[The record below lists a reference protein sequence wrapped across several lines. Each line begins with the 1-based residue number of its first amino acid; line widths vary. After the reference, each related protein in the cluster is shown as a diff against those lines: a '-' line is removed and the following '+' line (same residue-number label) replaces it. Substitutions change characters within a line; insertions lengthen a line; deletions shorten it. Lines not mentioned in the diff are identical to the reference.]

1 MIARIQDTDCMKK
14 LILLPLLFACASAHA
29 VPNIWNVESWQG
41 ISEYSIQDS
50 KERTLWIACNLD
62 GSDTLD
68 HSARL
73 EIKDKSYQN
82 SDSKYPL
89 TFLLDGRKEVAPPAS
104 TNWRNGANAWNEFV
118 NGISKAKKIEVFLN
132 NKKVTTFV
140 PNKSS
145 INEVAK
151 DISECR
157 AKW

>member
-14 LILLPLLFACASAHA
+14 LLLLSLLFACASAHA
-29 VPNIWNVESWQG
+29 VPNIWNVGSWQG

-50 KERTLWIACNLD
+50 KERTLWIACNFD
-62 GSDTLD
+62 GSDTID

-104 TNWRNGANAWNEFV
+104 TDWRNGANSWNEFV
-118 NGISKAKKIEVFLN
+118 DGISKAKKIEVFLN
-132 NKKVTTFV
+132 NKKLTTFV

-151 DISECR
+151 DISKCR